1 MTRFTYVRHGQTAWN
16 AETRIMGQRDVPL
29 TELGCRQA
37 EAAAAALKGE
47 PFDRLYASD
56 LSRAR
61 ETAEAVNRHHG
72 LKIEIE
78 PRLRERSFGALEGLT
93 PDEIRQQYPEHVTA
107 YERDTLRYRAPGAE
121 SRLDFL
127 SRVGPLFDELA
138 NRQPEARVLV
148 VAHGGVLRAWLSWIV
163 SREMGLK
170 EPRFAHAFAAGNC
183 SISRLRHEGG
193 AWEVESLN
201 ATGHLSGLNE

>member
-1 MTRFTYVRHGQTAWN
+1 MTLFSYVRHGQTTWN

-29 TELGCRQA
+29 TDLGRRQA
-37 EAAAAALKGE
+37 GATAEALRGE
-47 PFDRLYASD
+47 AFDALYASD

-61 ETAEAVNRHHG
+61 DTAEAINRHHG
-72 LKIEIE
+72 LHIEID
-78 PRLRERSFGALEGLT
+78 PRLRERAFGALEGLT
-93 PDEIRQQYPEHVTA
+93 PAEIRQRYPEHVAA

-127 SRVGPLFDELA
+127 QRVGPLLDALA
-138 NRQPEARVLV
+138 EAHPESNVLI

-163 SREMGLK
+163 SREMGLA
-170 EPRFAHAFAAGNC
+170 EPRFAHAFAVGNC
-183 SISRLRHEGG
+183 SISRLRYEGD

-201 ATGHLSGLNE
+201 ATGHLSGLGE